1 MAKMSTADIIKQ
13 ILSMAS
19 GAAMASYGGPIG
31 GAAGVLAG
39 VRIPASGT
47 KERDYTASEYPTEF
61 APGENHEY
69 DVQWVALPK
78 GKADNNSMGKAN
90 KGLVEDAGIMQT
102 KEAHNAALTKYL
114 RQGMNPAQQYLA
126 IQKGREEEKQ
136 LPQFWNESYSRLP
149 FQVSSSAVNGIRITP
164 GGAVEVR
171 WKSSPKWYVFQQ
183 FPDTYQAS
191 KAAQELL
198 KADSIGRAVMPFQ
211 RKGKPLKFKDDAS
224 DHSWWN
230 KKYYNSAFA

>member
-1 MAKMSTADIIKQ
+1 MAKMSTEEILKQ
-13 ILSMAS
+13 IFSMAT
-19 GAAMASYGGPIG
+19 GAAMAAYGGPVG

-47 KERDYTASEYPTEF
+47 TSGRDYSAKEYPTEF

-69 DVQWVALPK
+69 DVQTVFVPK
-78 GKADNNSMGKAN
+78 GSADNNSMGKAN
-90 KGLVEDAGIMQT
+90 MPLVEDAGIMQT
-102 KEAHNAALTKYL
+102 IEEHNAALTKYL
-114 RQGMNPAQQYLA
+114 RPGMNPAQQYLA
-126 IQKGREEEKQ
+126 LQKGREEEKQ

-149 FQVSSSAVNGIRITP
+149 FQVSSSAVSGIRITP

-191 KAAQELL
+191 RAAQELL

-211 RKGKPLKFKDDAS
+211 RKGKPLNFKNPS

>member
-1 MAKMSTADIIKQ
+1 MAKLSTAEVIRQ
-13 ILSMAS
+13 ILSAAT
-19 GAAMASYGGPIG
+19 GAAMAAYGGPVG

-39 VRIPASGT
+39 VNIPASGT
-47 KERDYTASEYPTEF
+47 VAGRDYRATGYPTEF
-61 APGENHEY
+61 SPGENHDY
-69 DVQWVALPK
+69 DVQLVFVPK

-90 KGLVEDAGIMQT
+90 MKLVEDAGIMQT
-102 KEAHNAALTKYL
+102 LEAHNAALTKYL
-114 RQGMNPAQQYLA
+114 RPGMNPAQQYLA

-136 LPQFWNESYSRLP
+136 LPQFWNESSSRRP

-164 GGAVEVR
+164 SGAVEVR

-191 KAAQELL
+191 RAAQELL

-211 RKGKPLKFKDDAS
+211 RNGKPLKFKNPS

>member
-13 ILSMAS
+13 ILSMAT
-19 GAAMASYGGPIG
+19 GAAMSSYGGPVG

-78 GKADNNSMGKAN
+78 GSADMNSMGKAN
-90 KGLVEDAGIMQT
+90 MDLVKDAGIMQT

-114 RQGMNPAQQYLA
+114 RPGMNPAQQYLA

-136 LPQFWNESYSRLP
+136 LPQFWNESYSRLRTVSESRLVEP
-149 FQVSSSAVNGIRITP
+149 WKYVGKVPRSGTCSSSSLIPTRHQGRRKNYSRPILSDEPSCR
-164 GGAVEVR
+164 
-171 WKSSPKWYVFQQ
+171 SSER
-183 FPDTYQAS
+183 AS
-191 KAAQELL
+191 
-198 KADSIGRAVMPFQ
+198 P
-211 RKGKPLKFKDDAS
+211 
-224 DHSWWN
+224 
-230 KKYYNSAFA
+230 

>member
-1 MAKMSTADIIKQ
+1 MAKLSTAEILRQ
-13 ILSMAS
+13 IFMTAT
-19 GAAMASYGGPIG
+19 GAAMAAYVGHGG

-39 VRIPASGT
+39 VNIPASGT
-47 KERDYTASEYPTEF
+47 VADRDYRATGYPTEF
-61 APGENHEY
+61 APGENHDY
-69 DVQWVALPK
+69 DVQLVFVPK

-90 KGLVEDAGIMQT
+90 MKLVEDAGIMQT
-102 KEAHNAALTKYL
+102 FEAHNAALTKYL
-114 RQGMNPAQQYLA
+114 RPGMNPAQQYLA

-136 LPQFWNESYSRLP
+136 LPQFWNESSSRLP

-164 GGAVEVR
+164 SGAVEVR

-191 KAAQELL
+191 RAAQELL
-198 KADSIGRAVMPFQ
+198 KADSIVRAVMPFH
-211 RKGKPLKFKDDAS
+211 RKGKRLNFKDPS

-230 KKYYNSAFA
+230 KKYYNIAFA

>member
-13 ILSMAS
+13 ILSMAT
-19 GAAMASYGGPIG
+19 GAAMSSYGGPVG

-78 GKADNNSMGKAN
+78 GSADMNSMGKAN
-90 KGLVEDAGIMQT
+90 MDLVKDAGIMQT

-114 RQGMNPAQQYLA
+114 RPGMNPAQQYLA

-191 KAAQELL
+191 RAAQELL

-211 RKGKPLKFKDDAS
+211 RKGKPLKFKDPS